1 MRNKK
6 IILCLLVFILM
17 LAMVAGTIYVNE
29 MLKYTYKT
37 VKVNDYGL
45 QLKYPRAYEDVV
57 KNTKTDVEQIS
68 NQIEVIVEE
77 YEKSGDGLLEFTEEL
92 INTKSKVSNI
102 TLLIEGIK
110 KEKSTK
116 TLEQICKDY
125 IVMFKVFNSNPTI
138 KSSKYEEVV
147 VNGKNAGRVEI
158 YIEGK
163 DGKSCPGI
171 ISYLFPLN
179 DREITIT
186 FMGTEKLFAN
196 NKNEINKIVDSI
208 KIK

>member
-6 IILCLLVFILM
+6 MILCLLVFILM
-17 LAMVAGTIYVNE
+17 LAMGAGVIYVNE

-37 VKVNDYGL
+37 VKVKDYGL

-68 NQIEVIVEE
+68 NQIEVVVEE
-77 YEKSGDGLLEFTEEL
+77 YEKSGDVLLEFTEEL

-147 VNGKNAGRVEI
+147 VDGKNAGRVEI
-158 YIEGK
+158 YVEGK

>member
-116 TLEQICKDY
+116 TLEQICEDY

>member
-37 VKVNDYGL
+37 VKINDYGL

>member
-77 YEKSGDGLLEFTEEL
+77 YEKSGDGLLEFTEKL

-138 KSSKYEEVV
+138 KSSKYE
-147 VNGKNAGRVEI
+147 
-158 YIEGK
+158 
-163 DGKSCPGI
+163 
-171 ISYLFPLN
+171 
-179 DREITIT
+179 
-186 FMGTEKLFAN
+186 
-196 NKNEINKIVDSI
+196 
-208 KIK
+208 

>member
-6 IILCLLVFILM
+6 MILCLLVFILM
-17 LAMVAGTIYVNE
+17 LAMGAGVIYVNE

-37 VKVNDYGL
+37 VKINDYGL

>member
-37 VKVNDYGL
+37 VKINDYGL

-179 DREITIT
+179 DREITIN

>member
-6 IILCLLVFILM
+6 MILCLLVFILM
-17 LAMVAGTIYVNE
+17 LAMGAGVIYVNE

-37 VKVNDYGL
+37 VKVKDYGL

-68 NQIEVIVEE
+68 NQIEVVVEE

-147 VNGKNAGRVEI
+147 VDGKNAGRVEI